1 MASRAEALIRAL
13 DLTPHPEGGYFGEV
27 YRSPNTVAPHD
38 GRPER
43 AALTTI
49 YFLLQEDQVSRWHR
63 VASDEAWHFL
73 EGEPLVLLT
82 ADAAFDQIQTH
93 TLGPYGPKA
102 APVHVVEA
110 GRWQAARPLGTYA
123 LVACTVGPGFDYAD
137 FALLRDRPDD
147 AEALRRKHP
156 GLSALL

>member
-1 MASRAEALIRAL
+1 
-13 DLTPHPEGGYFGEV
+13 
-27 YRSPNTVAPHD
+27 
-38 GRPER
+38 
-43 AALTTI
+43 
-49 YFLLQEDQVSRWHR
+49 
-63 VASDEAWHFL
+63 
-73 EGEPLVLLT
+73 
-82 ADAAFDQIQTH
+82 DAAFDQIQTH
-93 TLGPYGPKA
+93 TLGPYGPEA

-156 GLSALL
+156 GLSALLCTQVRFSRPSLPDHESPRLRPRAAHPPTRAARPARELRPPRRFVERAGAVRGVAAAVHRRRAVR